1 MLKSLLQRTAQQGVL
16 GVCAS
21 APIALTLLAGCGGS
35 GAISLAKLAT
45 NQDAYFGKQVAT
57 SGLVEEQGSGNS
69 HYFVLADRQQDLV
82 ALEPERLVR
91 RYRGEQVS
99 VRGLFRFEPQVG
111 RLIQVKQ
118 ISALR

>member
-1 MLKSLLQRTAQQGVL
+1 M
-16 GVCAS
+16 
-21 APIALTLLAGCGGS
+21 
-35 GAISLAKLAT
+35 
-45 NQDAYFGKQVAT
+45 T

-99 VRGLFRFEPQVG
+99 VRGLFRFERQVG